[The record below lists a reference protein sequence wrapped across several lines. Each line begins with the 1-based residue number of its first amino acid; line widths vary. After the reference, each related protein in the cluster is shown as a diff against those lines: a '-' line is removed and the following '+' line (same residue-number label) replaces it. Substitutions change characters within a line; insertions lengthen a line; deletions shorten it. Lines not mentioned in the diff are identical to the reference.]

1 VSEALLSV
9 RNLSVHFDVAKGGGR
24 KLRAVDG
31 VSFDIAQGETLSL
44 VGESG
49 CGKTTTGRAVLRLVP
64 ATAGEVRYRNV
75 DLLALSQESL
85 RKYRRQ
91 MQIVFQ
97 DPYAS
102 LNPRRTVGTALVEA
116 YSIHRIGH
124 PSERR
129 EMARQLLARVGLDP
143 DYVDRYP
150 HQFSGGQRQR
160 IGIARALTVQ
170 PRLIVCDEPVSA
182 LDVSVQA
189 QVINL
194 LSDLQAEYGL
204 SYLFIAH
211 DLSVVRQI
219 SHRVAVMYLGRI
231 VELADAEQLFN
242 RPLHPYTRALLASV
256 PVPDPSQQQRFDA
269 ISGEMPSPLAPPPGC
284 HFHPR
289 CPRATAVCT
298 AQQPPLLEVQTGHYT
313 ACHLWAANGT
323 KNTPANGGEL
333 P

>member
-1 VSEALLSV
+1 MSDTLLSV
-9 RNLSVHFDVAKGGGR
+9 RNLSVHFDSGKSR
-24 KLRAVDG
+24 ECRAVDG
-31 VSFDIAQGETLSL
+31 VSFDIRQGETLGL

-64 ATAGEVRYRNV
+64 ATAGEVRFRGV
-75 DLLALSQESL
+75 ELLSLGSEAL
-85 RKYRRQ
+85 RKYRCQ

-102 LNPRRTVGTALVEA
+102 LNPRRTIGTTLVEA
-116 YSIHRIGH
+116 YAIHQIGH
-124 PSERR
+124 PAERR
-129 EMARQLLARVGLDP
+129 EMARQLMARVGLDP
-143 DYVDRYP
+143 DYIDRYP

-160 IGIARALTVQ
+160 VGIARALTVQ
-170 PRLIVCDEPVSA
+170 PSLIVCDEPVSA

-231 VELADAEQLFN
+231 VELAESEQLFSQ
-242 RPLHPYTRALLASV
+242 PLHPYTSALLASV
-256 PVPDPSQQQRFDA
+256 PVPDPSLRQEFDVIA
-269 ISGEMPSPLAPPPGC
+269 GEMPSPLAPPPGC
-284 HFHPR
+284 SFHPR
-289 CPRATAVCT
+289 CPRATAAC
-298 AQQPPLLEVQTGHYT
+298 ASRQPELVEVQPGHFT
-313 ACHLWAANGT
+313 ACHRWQENGYKST
-323 KNTPANGGEL
+323 QSGGGL
-333 P
+333 A